1 MKKESRTL
9 ADAYSEYVPN
19 WLGKPKHETG
29 LSRIRKLLA
38 EMQDITSINSHSK
51 ETTLK
56 WRKVFSLFGK
66 EIILSK
72 LETEKITPIR
82 EKYANRTMDRIEYLY
97 TQYRLTISKSSK
109 KAS

>member
-1 MKKESRTL
+1 MQNESRIL
-9 ADAYSEYVPN
+9 ADAYSEYIPN

-29 LSRIRKLLA
+29 LSRIRKILA
-38 EMQDITSINSHSK
+38 EMQDITDGNSYSK
-51 ETTLK
+51 QTTLK
-56 WRKVFSLFGK
+56 WRKVLSLLGK

-72 LETEKITPIR
+72 LETEKITPVR
-82 EKYANRTMDRIEYLY
+82 DKYANRVMDQIEYLY